1 MKTLFTLGACAL
13 LCTTLFSCTADE
25 FETGNKDKAKTEVK
39 KAYMTEPITDPGPGD
54 DPIIVP
60 PPPPKKP

>member
-1 MKTLFTLGACAL
+1 MKTLLTMGACAL

-25 FETGNKDKAKTEVK
+25 FETGSKDKAEVK
-39 KAYMTEPITDPGPGD
+39 KAFMSEPITPPGPGD

-60 PPPPKKP
+60 PPPKKP

>member
-1 MKTLFTLGACAL
+1 MKNLFTMGACAL

-25 FETGNKDKAKTEVK
+25 LETGNKDKATEVK
-39 KAYMTEPITDPGPGD
+39 KAFMTEPITPPGPGD

-60 PPPPKKP
+60 PPPKKP